1 MKIAY
6 VDSSVVVRYY
16 LVNDP
21 HHAEAVTLIDDTDG
35 AVVTGTWTVIETSG
49 ALVRAC
55 RGAGVEATAIL
66 ARFDLDVTE
75 GPITLVAEP
84 QDDVERIAHDIVRT
98 EGIRAM
104 DAWHI
109 AVASLALPEL
119 AGPGD
124 QAVFVTR
131 DGDQARAAE
140 RRGLTIQWTQARSPV

>member
-1 MKIAY
+1 MRIAY

-16 LVNDP
+16 LVTDP
-21 HHAEAVTLIDDTDG
+21 HHAEAVELIDD
-35 AVVTGTWTVIETSG
+35 AESAIVTGTWTAIEVSG

-55 RGAGVEATAIL
+55 RSAQVDAAAIQAQL
-66 ARFDLDVTE
+66 DLDMTE

-84 QDDVERIAHDIVRT
+84 QEEVERIALDIVRT
-98 EGIRAM
+98 DGIRAM

-119 AGPGD
+119 CGPGD
-124 QAVFVTR
+124 EAVFVTR

-140 RRGLTIQWTQARSPV
+140 RQHLAVL

>member
-1 MKIAY
+1 MRIAY

-16 LVNDP
+16 LVTDP
-21 HHAEAVTLIDDTDG
+21 HHAEAVELIDD
-35 AVVTGTWTVIETSG
+35 AESAIVTGTWTAIEVSG

-55 RGAGVEATAIL
+55 RSAQVDAAAIQAQL
-66 ARFDLDVTE
+66 DLDMTE

-84 QDDVERIAHDIVRT
+84 QEEVERIALDIVRT
-98 EGIRAM
+98 DGIRAM

-119 AGPGD
+119 CGPGD
-124 QAVFVTR
+124 EAVFVTR

-140 RRGLTIQWTQARSPV
+140 RQHLVVL

>member
-1 MKIAY
+1 MRIAY
-6 VDSSVVVRYY
+6 VDPSVVVRYY
-16 LVNDP
+16 LANDP
-21 HHAEAVTLIDDTDG
+21 HHAAAVDLIDDADS

-55 RGAGVEATAIL
+55 RSAGVDAAGML
-66 ARFDLDVTE
+66 ACLDLDVTE

-84 QDDVERIAHDIVRT
+84 QDDVERIALDIVRS

-109 AVASLALPEL
+109 AVAILALPEL
-119 AGPGD
+119 TGPGD

-131 DGDQARAAE
+131 DSDQARVAE
-140 RRGLTIQWTQARSPV
+140 RRGLAVL

>member
-1 MKIAY
+1 VRIVY
-6 VDSSVVVRYY
+6 VDSTVVVRYY
-16 LVNDP
+16 LANDP
-21 HHAEAVTLIDDTDG
+21 HHAEAVALIDDVDS
-35 AVVTGTWTVIETSG
+35 AIVTGTWTVIEASG

-55 RGAGVEATAIL
+55 RNARVDATAVL
-66 ARFDLDVTE
+66 AQLDLDITE

-84 QDDVERIAHDIVRT
+84 QEEVERIALDIVRA

-119 AGPGD
+119 TGPGD

-131 DGDQARAAE
+131 DSDQAKAAE
-140 RRGLTIQWTQARSPV
+140 RRGLAVL

>member
-1 MKIAY
+1 MRIAY

-16 LVNDP
+16 LMNDP
-21 HHAEAVTLIDDTDG
+21 HHAAAVALIDDVDS
-35 AVVTGTWTVIETSG
+35 AIVTGTWTVIEASG

-55 RGAGVEATAIL
+55 RNARVDAAAIL
-66 ARFDLDVTE
+66 ARLDLDVTE

-84 QDDVERIAHDIVRT
+84 QEDVERIALDIVRT

-119 AGPGD
+119 SGPGD
-124 QAVFVTR
+124 QPVFVTR
-131 DGDQARAAE
+131 DTDQARAAE
-140 RRGLTIQWTQARSPV
+140 RRGLPIQ

>member
-1 MKIAY
+1 MRIAY

-21 HHAEAVTLIDDTDG
+21 HHAEAVELIDDADS
-35 AVVTGTWTVIETSG
+35 AIVTGTWTAIEVSG

-55 RGAGVEATAIL
+55 RRAQVDAAAIL
-66 ARFDLDVTE
+66 AQLDLDMTD

-84 QDDVERIAHDIVRT
+84 QEDVERIALHVVRT
-98 EGIRAM
+98 DGIRAM

-119 AGPGD
+119 SGPGD
-124 QAVFVTR
+124 EAVFVTR

-140 RRGLTIQWTQARSPV
+140 RRGLAVL

>member
-1 MKIAY
+1 MRIVY
-6 VDSSVVVRYY
+6 LDSSIVVRYY

-21 HHAEAVTLIDDTDG
+21 HHGEAVALIDDADG
-35 AVVTGTWTVIETSG
+35 AIVTGTWTVIETSG

-55 RGAGVEATAIL
+55 RSAGVDATAIL
-66 ARFDLDVTE
+66 ARLDLDVTE

-84 QDDVERIAHDIVRT
+84 QDDVERIALDIVRT

-109 AVASLALPEL
+109 AVATLALPEL
-119 AGPGD
+119 TGPGD

-140 RRGLTIQWTQARSPV
+140 RRGLAILRRSAVLT